1 MKTDLYIDFDSTIV
15 ATEEAF
21 CAVYNQ
27 EYSHFDGFVH
37 ANWEEARSWMFIN
50 ACPLIHERCMD
61 PQKEIVRIF
70 GTDTFFDKLKP
81 FAHAISVLKD
91 LEEQYNLII
100 CTSAMPENASRKV
113 LWIEEHLD
121 FVDEVIVL
129 INKKQNGVGKKR
141 VPMNEA
147 HSIFIDDHPH
157 NLESTNASRKIL
169 YKNMEKDFNGAWEGE
184 VVTSW
189 QQVREK
195 LIK

>member
-21 CAVYNQ
+21 CAVYNK
-27 EYSHFDGFVH
+27 EYNQFEGFVK
-37 ANWEEARSWMFIN
+37 ADWREARSWMFEN
-50 ACPLIHERCMD
+50 ACPLIQKQHKN

-70 GTDTFFDKLKP
+70 GTHDFFHELEP
-81 FAHAISVLKD
+81 FDHAIEVLKA
-91 LEEQYNLII
+91 LEDQYNLII

-141 VPMNEA
+141 VPMNERN
-147 HSIFIDDHPH
+147 SIFIDDHPH
-157 NLESTNASRKIL
+157 NLASTNASRKIL
-169 YKNMEKDFNGAWEGE
+169 YKNMEKDFNKTWQGE

-189 QQVREK
+189 LQVRDK
-195 LIK
+195 LLK